1 MGKAQEAKRFRHPLR
16 SLSGFS
22 PSELAALMQSMG
34 VDPYGIDAMLPKMRH
49 LNILIEGLECKV
61 ANILKQEMLSVG
73 GDAAV
78 SRQSVSCAV
87 ERTDAI
93 LMGTEKQL
101 RRLAE
106 KISCQPF
113 GLRAISGRLKDLLAR
128 EALEWISLKTA
139 KRELVFGGK
148 THIMGILNV
157 TPDSFSD
164 GGKYLP
170 HDLAVA
176 HGVQLAEAGAD
187 ILDIGGESSR
197 PGAEAISLKEEA
209 ERILPVIKK
218 LAQEIDIPISID
230 TTKSEIAREALAAGA
245 EIINDI
251 SAMTFDEAMSEAVR
265 DSGAAIVLMHMR
277 GKPKDMQLGDLTYRS
292 VQGDVFAYLEERID
306 QAVSEGL
313 RKEQMIIDPGLG
325 FGKTPADSLKLLKH
339 LREFRALGRPILVG
353 PSKKRF
359 VALGSGGPEFLS
371 DPQQRLEGT
380 AAAVAAAIMNG
391 AHIVRVHDVPAM
403 KKVAAMT
410 DALLSA

>member
-1 MGKAQEAKRFRHPLR
+1 MWFFRPSRRWDWLQLEVSSQCPAACIYCPTALFREEGNNRLMTMETFNRILPAFSRSRMVFLQGWGEPFMNPNLFEMFRQAKA
-16 SLSGFS
+16 SGCLVGTTTNGMLLDAGRL
-22 PSELAALMQSMG
+22 ERLVNGG
-34 VDPYGIDAMLPKMRH
+34 VDIVAFSLAGCGKTNDAVRK
-49 LNILIEGLECKV
+49 
-61 ANILKQEMLSVG
+61 
-73 GDAAV
+73 
-78 SRQSVSCAV
+78 
-87 ERTDAI
+87 
-93 LMGTEKQL
+93 GT
-101 RRLAE
+101 
-106 KISCQPF
+106 S
-113 GLRAISGRLKDLLAR
+113 LAR
-128 EALEWISLKTA
+128 LLEVIH
-139 KRELVFGGK
+139 R
-148 THIMGILNV
+148 LNRIKGN
-157 TPDSFSD
+157 T
-164 GGKYLP
+164 G
-170 HDLAVA
+170 
-176 HGVQLAEAGAD
+176 
-187 ILDIGGESSR
+187 SSR
-197 PGAEAISLKEEA
+197 PEIHIAYMLLRSGLDEI
-209 ERILPVIKK
+209 ERLPILLAGQGIAQVVVSTLDFVPV
-218 LAQEIDIPISID
+218 P
-230 TTKSEIAREALAAGA
+230 EIAREALAAGA